1 MFLFLSTKTRFFS
14 FSIVLIRR
22 DQLARYCM
30 EDVMENRLLGEEDC
44 IFGKDD
50 ISKVCECFRT
60 VVYNQQ
66 ERIMSETGDVVYIN
80 A

>member
-1 MFLFLSTKTRFFS
+1 
-14 FSIVLIRR
+14 
-22 DQLARYCM
+22 
-30 EDVMENRLLGEEDC
+30 MENRLLGEEDC

-50 ISKVCECFRT
+50 ISNVCECFRT